1 MEANEVRNAERK
13 MLGALKILYD
23 AGFLVNRLGLA
34 KVIRGEA
41 DGETSPVAYLSCFGY
56 APSLSRRTI
65 SLRLTHLLKKGMV
78 EIRPAYKIDDAI
90 FLTEEGEK
98 RANTKITMSKSLFE
112 KENKNII
119 RYKGEL

>member
-1 MEANEVRNAERK
+1 

-41 DGETSPVAYLSCFGY
+41 DGETSPVAYLACFGY

-65 SLRLTHLLKKGMV
+65 SIRLTHLLKKRMV
-78 EIRPAYKIDDAI
+78 EIRPACRIDDAI

-98 RANTKITMSKSLFE
+98 CANTKIIMSKSLFE